1 MSGAPVWTIWSLW
14 APASLHR
21 CDVRDVLG
29 ASPVHHAARAGKLT
43 CLRFLVE
50 EAGLP
55 GNCLANNG
63 ASPAHD
69 AAATGNLACL
79 QWLLSQGGCRP
90 EPPPPSPSLSLTS
103 PTGSSASR
111 HRDSSGATVL
121 HLASRFSHHEVTDWL
136 LKSGEVDP
144 GASTDTGA
152 LPVHYAAAKG
162 DLSSLRLLLGH
173 SPNVVNSQTKNG
185 ATPLYLACQEGHL
198 EAVQYLVKDCGA
210 DPSIRANDGMTPLHA
225 AAQMGHNTVIVWLA
239 MNRKIKEMSFTE
251 ISLTDRDSDGAT
263 AMHFAASRGHAK
275 VLSWLLL
282 HGGEIVTDNW
292 GGTPLHDAAENGE
305 LECCQILVVN
315 GVDLGIRDQDGFT
328 AADLAEYNGHSQCA
342 KYLRT
347 VENMSVEHRVLSR
360 DPSTDLEYKQPDSG
374 LSSPNTTMPPATQAA
389 HFDISSPSS
398 SLSNYDSANSS
409 QSSTGE
415 KRSSLTTSRSPPAQL
430 NTVAHTGASES
441 AISDMQAYMDML
453 NPDIGSEVPK
463 KNEIPAHVT
472 SNPPPPPTYPPLTS
486 PRSPPVPPPPPSYPA
501 PQPPQEPTSAEF
513 LKVKSNLRHVE
524 TTSGKKET
532 NSPKPL
538 RHSKL
543 TLGESHD
550 KLRRVDSNRKSRS
563 FSKQP
568 STGDYYKNLG
578 SDTAEP
584 RGNKSMAPNEEGS
597 MLLEEPT
604 DNPAHTSENGAT
616 EESVAPPPP
625 PPLPPSNPMPTPPP
639 PPPLP
644 PDTPTTQNHSAS
656 STSTNQRRASSS
668 SGSTKSFNMMSPT
681 GDNSELLAEI
691 KAGKSLK
698 PTPHSKGYTTVFS
711 NSGPTGNN
719 GNTASPPETRTSSP
733 PAKPPSP
740 PPSNTSVTSPPS
752 TPSPSPS
759 PTGSGSAR
767 TMSTSA
773 SYEQL
778 PSNTVIN
785 GNSGGGTAGADSGR
799 KMSLADVEA
808 LVPTHDEQ
816 GKAIPEWKRQVM
828 VRKLQ
833 VKMQEEEEH
842 KRKFQLHGNSN
853 HTQCGSFAAS
863 GHYQPQEWHY
873 SHVHNAILGPFG
885 ELMTE
890 DDLNRIEKQIEN
902 LQVMHKVSEV
912 EKELEELER
921 ELHQLLPVSAALN
934 QGHFSVNPKQVQGQ
948 AEDLPAWCS
957 KISTLLKSMAILLA
971 TLGGKEIDI
980 LDLICPGYSQ
990 EEAKNVNT
998 AQSEPAGSVGTGFI
1012 GRSQSFS
1019 TREDVEKEIKQC
1031 GVSVKNLKANYEIQN
1046 QSQSENNASRV
1057 YKRKRSLPVV
1067 SESSY
1072 PPETIRDNDVSC
1084 SSVEVLQSHTNGDLP
1099 SVEESVLPLVEEPV
1113 IVASY
1118 APQTYVPPEVMAPT
1132 NIEQFN
1138 HVLSADPILNN
1149 DQLTRSLEVQ
1159 TDLSYVQE
1167 CIEMRKERIVFLF
1180 LEHWRKYTISESYR
1194 TKYTGR
1200 RGNHL
1205 DVGWEDY
1212 NQFSAQIG
1220 GEMQSEDDKLLLFMK
1235 SKQVVGNLIGH
1246 WRTIMS
1252 QVPTRQIR
1260 RLSRAQMIYW
1270 PEHFLPHINGSPVSY
1285 ENLTLDLFMLGY
1297 FQLLEMNMSRNE
1309 RKFRHLLCYEM
1320 FDRLGTHKWKVIRQF
1335 HKEVMEEIERG
1346 KRDWADG
1353 FEDIKLKY
1361 FGDTVEGCGVMTASL
1376 HSMSPEMSILPM
1388 QESLPPPPSHPP
1400 PPPPPTHPAP
1410 PPPNTQCVSP
1420 TPPSQ
1425 TSPPASQ
1432 SDGSLS
1438 SLPAPQD
1445 AVPDKYVE
1453 QGTLKDSLEQNAQG
1467 NVKTTGQM
1475 TSNEAVVS
1483 NGKGS
1488 EQDHMQSLTTKT
1500 VQHSDAPKAETFQ
1513 DTVESSGTDSVKN
1526 VPPVTVK
1533 IIGEPHV
1540 DKSSHRDELKED
1552 SIKAIY
1558 ELKEF
1563 SNEEIIR
1570 YIDRS
1575 FAFWKEKEA
1584 ELFDI

>member
-1 MSGAPVWTIWSLW
+1 MVVEGDRTLLA
-14 APASLHR
+14 AR
-21 CDVRDVLG
+21 QGDVQALKVQLAAETLTSDVKDVLG
-29 ASPVHHAARAGKLT
+29 ATPVHHAARAGKLA

-55 GNCLANNG
+55 GNCVANNG

-69 AAATGNLACL
+69 AAATGHLACL
-79 QWLLSQGGCRP
+79 QWLLTQGGCRP
-90 EPPPPSPSLSLTS
+90 EQ
-103 PTGSSASR
+103 
-111 HRDSSGATVL
+111 RDSSGATVL
-121 HLASRFSHHEVTDWL
+121 HLASRFSHHEVTEWL
-136 LKSGEVDP
+136 LKGGEVDP

-162 DLSSLRLLLGH
+162 DLPSLRLLLGH
-173 SPNVVNSQTKNG
+173 SPNLVNSQTKNG

-198 EAVQYLVKDCGA
+198 EVVQYLVKDCGA
-210 DPSIRANDGMTPLHA
+210 DSSIRANDGMTPLHA
-225 AAQMGHNTVIVWLA
+225 AAQMGHNTVIVWLT
-239 MNRKIKEMSFTE
+239 SFTE
-251 ISLTDRDSDGAT
+251 IGLTDRDGDGAT

-282 HGGEIVTDNW
+282 HGGEIVTDSW

-374 LSSPNTTMPPATQAA
+374 LSSPNTTMPPTGQTA

-398 SLSNYDSANSS
+398 SMSNYDSANSS

-415 KRSSLTTSRSPPAQL
+415 KRSSLTTSRGPSAQL

-453 NPDIGSEVPK
+453 NPETGSSIPK
-463 KNEIPAHVT
+463 NNEITADAA
-472 SNPPPPPTYPPLTS
+472 SKPPPPPTYPA
-486 PRSPPVPPPPPSYPA
+486 PPPPQFPPAPPPPPSYPA
-501 PQPPQEPTSAEF
+501 PEPPKEPSSAEF

-524 TTSGKKET
+524 CNSGKK
-532 NSPKPL
+532 
-538 RHSKL
+538 KL
-543 TLGESHD
+543 TPGESHD

-568 STGDYYKNLG
+568 STGDYYKTLG

-584 RGNKSMAPNEEGS
+584 RGSKGMAPNEEGS

-604 DNPAHTSENGAT
+604 DNPAHSSENGTT

-625 PPLPPSNPMPTPPP
+625 PPPPPLPPSNPTPTPPP

-644 PDTPTTQNHSAS
+644 PDTPTIQNHSAS
-656 STSTNQRRASSS
+656 STSSNQRRPSSS

-711 NSGPTGNN
+711 SSGPTGNN
-719 GNTASPPETRTSSP
+719 GNISSPPETRTSSP
-733 PAKPPSP
+733 PPKQSSP
-740 PPSNTSVTSPPS
+740 PPSNTSVISPPA

-759 PTGSGSAR
+759 STGSGSGR

-778 PSNTVIN
+778 PSNSVIN
-785 GNSGGGTAGADSGR
+785 GNSGGGTTGAESGR
-799 KMSLADVEA
+799 KTSLADVEA

-842 KRKFQLHGNSN
+842 KRK
-853 HTQCGSFAAS
+853 FAAS

-912 EKELEELER
+912 ERELEELER
-921 ELHQLLPVSAALN
+921 ELHQLLPVSTALN
-934 QGHFSVNPKQVQGQ
+934 QGHFSVNPKQVHGQ

-980 LDLICPGYSQ
+980 LDLICSGYPQ
-990 EEAKNVNT
+990 EEGKNMSIG
-998 AQSEPAGSVGTGFI
+998 QSEPAGSFGTGFI

-1019 TREDVEKEIKQC
+1019 TREDVEKEIQQC

-1046 QSQSENNASRV
+1046 QSQSGDNKANRV

-1067 SESSY
+1067 SECSY
-1072 PPETIRDNDVSC
+1072 CPDTVREDDVPC
-1084 SSVEVLQSHTNGDLP
+1084 SSAGVSQSHTNGNSP
-1099 SVEESVLPLVEEPV
+1099 SVEESVLPFVEEPV
-1113 IVASY
+1113 VVASH
-1118 APQTYVPPEVMAPT
+1118 APQTYAPSEVIAPP

-1138 HVLSADPILNN
+1138 QVLSADPILNN

-1194 TKYTGR
+1194 TKYTVR
-1200 RGNHL
+1200 RENHL

-1285 ENLTLDLFMLGY
+1285 ESLTLDLFMLGY
-1297 FQLLEMNMSRNE
+1297 FQLLEMNMSRSE

-1320 FDRLGTHKWKVIRQF
+1320 FDRLGSQKWEIIRQF
-1335 HKEVMEEIERG
+1335 HKEVMEEIEKG

-1353 FEDIKLKY
+1353 FEDIKIKY
-1361 FGDTVEGCGVMTASL
+1361 FGDSNDGGGMMTASL
-1376 HSMSPEMSILPM
+1376 RSMSPDMSFM
-1388 QESLPPPPSHPP
+1388 TTQESLPPPPSHPP
-1400 PPPPPTHPAP
+1400 PPPPPTCSAP
-1410 PPPNTQCVSP
+1410 LPLNPESD
-1420 TPPSQ
+1420 
-1425 TSPPASQ
+1425 SPPALQLAISSSSPPPAASICI
-1432 SDGSLS
+1432 SDNG
-1438 SLPAPQD
+1438 QD
-1445 AVPDKYVE
+1445 VE
-1453 QGTLKDSLEQNAQG
+1453 Q
-1467 NVKTTGQM
+1467 KTQM
-1475 TSNEAVVS
+1475 TSLEDMAQGDVKASEAVVS
-1483 NGKGS
+1483 NGNSS
-1488 EQDHMQSLTTKT
+1488 EQDHMQRVTTKT
-1500 VQHSDAPKAETFQ
+1500 VQHTDVTAKAETLQ
-1513 DTVESSGTDSVKN
+1513 DKTESSGPVTVKN

-1533 IIGEPHV
+1533 VTEEPRIDKPPPRGEH
-1540 DKSSHRDELKED
+1540 DEN
-1552 SIKAIY
+1552 SIKVIY